1 MTDPPATPP
10 TANAAAGDRPG
21 SGSRGSPVRLALLPA
36 RDLAATA
43 ALAAAGWLLLRY
55 AGDHPA
61 KAVAEFLKDRRGT
74 LYGAALS
81 VHAGLL
87 GFVLATTTVVLGYA
101 QSTRFEVL
109 RDSRHYRALYRAF
122 TASIGM
128 FALATVTTFTA
139 LLLDRDTAPHRLAFV
154 LAAAV
159 SIVAAIRLARVLHLL
174 RLAIDIVLT
183 SRAREPGQ

>member
-1 MTDPPATPP
+1 MTDPPPPPATQPDAP
-10 TANAAAGDRPG
+10 AARSHGA
-21 SGSRGSPVRLALLPA
+21 PVRLALLPA

-43 ALAAAGWLLLRY
+43 ALAGAGWVILRY
-55 AGDHPA
+55 AGDDPA

-101 QSTRFEVL
+101 QSSRFELL
-109 RDSRHYRALYRAF
+109 RESRHYRALYQAF

-139 LLLDRDTAPHRLAFV
+139 LLLDRDNAPHLLAFV
-154 LAAAV
+154 LASAV
-159 SIVAAIRLARVLHLL
+159 SIVAAVRLARVLHLL
-174 RLAIDIVLT
+174 RLVVDLVIT